1 MKRDLDLVRLILIR
15 AEEAEDFTLR
25 SSAFAAEGYDE
36 RTVARHFELLE
47 EAGLIEVNL
56 LRTETLGALKGQLE
70 RLTWDGHE
78 FLDATRNET
87 VWSRTKELVK
97 AKGGGA
103 SFEVV
108 KALATQASL
117 SYFGLK

>member
-1 MKRDLDLVRLILIR
+1 VKRNLELVRLILIR
-15 AEEAEDFTLR
+15 GEAADDFTLR

-36 RTVARHFELLE
+36 KTVARHFQLLE
-47 EAGLIEVNL
+47 EAGLVEANL
-56 LRTETLGALKGQLE
+56 LCVESRGALQGMVE

-78 FLDATRNET
+78 FLEATRNET

>member
-1 MKRDLDLVRLILIR
+1 MKRDLELVRLILMR
-15 AEEAEDFTLR
+15 AEEADDFTLR
-25 SSAFAAEGYDE
+25 SSGFVAEGYDE
-36 RTVARHFELLE
+36 KIVARHFQLLE
-47 EAGLIEVNL
+47 EAGLVEANL
-56 LRTETLGALKGQLE
+56 LCAEAQGALEGQLE
-70 RLTWDGHE
+70 RLTWAGHE

-117 SYFGLK
+117 TYFGLK